1 MKNGNPYILRC
12 KIQHIVR
19 KNMSEKVY
27 VPPYTITDKTV
38 NLISAITEI
47 ITKITINDNMSNN
60 PRLRKD
66 NRIRTIHASLAIEN
80 NSLSLDQVTNI
91 INGKRIL
98 GAPDEICEVKNAFEA
113 YNKLL
118 ELSPYSVKD
127 MLLAHKVLMN
137 ELTKEAGIFRS
148 GGVGVFAGKQLV
160 HIAPPAN
167 QVPHL
172 IKDLVDWAK
181 KAEVHPLIKSCVFH
195 YEFEFIHPFAD
206 GNGRMGRMWQ
216 TLLLYKWKSLFG
228 WLPIETLIRERQEE
242 YYRVLGECDQS
253 ADSGKFVEFLLTT
266 VYDAL
271 CEIADTEQVTAQVTE
286 QVEKLLDAMDD
297 KEYSTKEMMELLGL
311 KHRPSFRDNYL
322 LPALKL
328 GYIEMTIP
336 DRPNSSK
343 QKYRKVE
350 NIQNRI

>member
-1 MKNGNPYILRC
+1 
-12 KIQHIVR
+12 
-19 KNMSEKVY
+19 MSEKGY
-27 VPPYTITDKTV
+27 IPPYTITDKTV
-38 NLISAITEI
+38 NLVSAIIEI
-47 ITKITINDNMSNN
+47 ITKISINDHMSNN
-60 PRLRKD
+60 PRLRRD

-80 NSLSLDQVTNI
+80 NSLSLDQVTDI

-113 YNKLL
+113 YDKLL
-118 ELSPYSVKD
+118 EMNPYSIKD

-137 ELTKEAGIFRS
+137 ELTKEAGTFRS
-148 GGVGVFAGKQLV
+148 GGVGVFAGEQLV
-160 HIAPPAN
+160 HMAPPAN

-228 WLPIETLIRERQEE
+228 WLPIETLIREQQGE
-242 YYRVLGECDQS
+242 YYKVLGECDHN
-253 ADSGKFVEFLLTT
+253 ADSAKFVEFLLTV

-271 CEIADTEQVTAQVTE
+271 CEIADTEQVTVQVTE
-286 QVEKLLDAMDD
+286 QVKKLLEVMDN
-297 KEYSTKEMMELLGL
+297 KEYSTKELMELLGL
-311 KHRPSFRDNYL
+311 KHRPSFRDSYL
-322 LPALKL
+322 LPTMEL

-336 DRPNSSK
+336 DKPNSSK
-343 QKYRKVE
+343 QKYKKVE
-350 NIQNRI
+350 HVIK

>member
-1 MKNGNPYILRC
+1 
-12 KIQHIVR
+12 
-19 KNMSEKVY
+19 
-27 VPPYTITDKTV
+27 
-38 NLISAITEI
+38 
-47 ITKITINDNMSNN
+47 
-60 PRLRKD
+60 
-66 NRIRTIHASLAIEN
+66 
-80 NSLSLDQVTNI
+80 
-91 INGKRIL
+91 
-98 GAPDEICEVKNAFEA
+98 
-113 YNKLL
+113 
-118 ELSPYSVKD
+118 
-127 MLLAHKVLMN
+127 
-137 ELTKEAGIFRS
+137 
-148 GGVGVFAGKQLV
+148 
-160 HIAPPAN
+160 
-167 QVPHL
+167 
-172 IKDLVDWAK
+172 
-181 KAEVHPLIKSCVFH
+181 
-195 YEFEFIHPFAD
+195 
-206 GNGRMGRMWQ
+206 MWQ